1 MQKRPETIMS
11 VRIHSQDSRR
21 IWTGAACQ
29 ERSTLGYNLQGLS
42 LAYRSNKRPSEI
54 MIARGSMIAA
64 TAVRY
69 TCRYPFESDD
79 DTQLPS
85 PQVHVLDRG

>member
-1 MQKRPETIMS
+1 MS

-64 TAVRY
+64 TAVTY